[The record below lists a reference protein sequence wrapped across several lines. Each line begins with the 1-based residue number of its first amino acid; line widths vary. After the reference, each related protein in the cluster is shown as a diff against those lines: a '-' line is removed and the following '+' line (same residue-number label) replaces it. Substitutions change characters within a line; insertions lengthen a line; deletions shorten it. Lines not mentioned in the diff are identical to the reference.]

1 MFTKLD
7 KLRGDLLKAK
17 EKRAEWDG
25 KVKELERKCREEEN
39 LTIQGLVH
47 AASISPEQLAA
58 LLKMTAGEKIQ
69 QINNDT
75 TEKIEEE
82 NFNDE
87 N

>member
-7 KLRGDLLKAK
+7 KLRADLLKAK

-25 KVKELERKCREEEN
+25 KVKELERRCREEEN

-47 AASISPEQLAA
+47 AANISPEQLAA
-58 LLKMTAGEKIQ
+58 LINMSAGEKLQ
-69 QINNDT
+69 QINSET
-75 TEKIEEE
+75 TTNMEDD
-82 NFNDE
+82 FDDE

>member
-7 KLRGDLLKAK
+7 KLRADLLKAK

-25 KVKELERKCREEEN
+25 KVKELERRCREEEN

-47 AASISPEQLAA
+47 AANISPEQLAA
-58 LLKMTAGEKIQ
+58 LINMSAGEKLQ

-75 TEKIEEE
+75 TTNMEDD
-82 NFNDE
+82 FNDE

>member
-7 KLRGDLLKAK
+7 KLRADLLKAK

-25 KVKELERKCREEEN
+25 KVKELEKKCREEEN

-47 AASISPEQLAA
+47 AANISPEQLAA
-58 LLKMTAGEKIQ
+58 LINMSAGEKLQ

-75 TEKIEEE
+75 TTTMEDD
-82 NFNDE
+82 FNDE

>member
-7 KLRGDLLKAK
+7 KLRADLLKAK

-47 AASISPEQLAA
+47 AANISPEQLAA
-58 LLKMTAGEKIQ
+58 LINMSAGEKLQ

-75 TEKIEEE
+75 TTIMEDD
-82 NFNDE
+82 FNDE

>member
-7 KLRGDLLKAK
+7 KLRADLLKAK

-47 AASISPEQLAA
+47 AANISPEQLAA
-58 LLKMTAGEKIQ
+58 LINMSAGEKLQ

-75 TEKIEEE
+75 TTTMEDD
-82 NFNDE
+82 FNDE

>member
-7 KLRGDLLKAK
+7 KLRADLLKAK

-47 AASISPEQLAA
+47 AANISPEQLAA
-58 LLKMTAGEKIQ
+58 LINMSAGEKLQ

-75 TEKIEEE
+75 TTNMEDD
-82 NFNDE
+82 FNDE